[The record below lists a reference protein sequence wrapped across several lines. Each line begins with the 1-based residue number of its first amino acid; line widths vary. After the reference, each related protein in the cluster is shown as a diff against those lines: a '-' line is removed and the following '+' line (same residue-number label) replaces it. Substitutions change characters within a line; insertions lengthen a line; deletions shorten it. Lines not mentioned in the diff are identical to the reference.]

1 MRVRRALAPDLKRQ
15 LLAARTP
22 GNVGT
27 NKRPGA
33 NKHHGTSDPRKDR
46 MASGRR
52 QGQHASQ
59 GRIATWFRPVVS
71 GNPNM
76 RFIFWTAW
84 PEAPFTRLS

>member
-1 MRVRRALAPDLKRQ
+1 MRVRRALGPDLKRQ
-15 LLAARTP
+15 RLAARAP
-22 GNVGT
+22 GNVGA

-33 NKHHGTSDPRKDR
+33 DKHHGANDPRKDR
-46 MASGRR
+46 TTSGMRHGR
-52 QGQHASQ
+52 LGYQ